1 MKVLVV
7 EDDAV
12 SSLLL
17 IRVLKR
23 RGFDVTACASAEEA
37 MKAYE
42 ATFYPLLFLDL
53 FLPGMDG
60 FSFCEWVRRQPGG
73 DEHLILVGTSSD
85 QPGVLQ
91 RVLDAGADDYKRTLE

>member
-12 SSLLL
+12 SRLLL
-17 IRVLKR
+17 IRALKR

-42 ATFYPLLFLDL
+42 TTFFSLLFLDIAEINFPLL
-53 FLPGMDG
+53 F
-60 FSFCEWVRRQPGG
+60 RIA
-73 DEHLILVGTSSD
+73 HL
-85 QPGVLQ
+85 
-91 RVLDAGADDYKRTLE
+91 